1 MGRKRDHDHEHGFRE
16 WGPPPHVRR
25 MMMRGGFGP
34 PWGAGQ
40 QRARRGDVRTAVLAV
55 LDEQPMHGYD
65 VIRALE
71 DRSGGRWRPS
81 PGSVYPTLQMLEEAG
96 FVKGEEKDGKRVFEI
111 TDTGKAE
118 LAARQEE
125 GRAPWDHGDGEDDHM
140 HELRSSAFQLAA
152 AARHVSHAGSADQV
166 GRAREI
172 LDEARK
178 KIYGILAES

>member
-1 MGRKRDHDHEHGFRE
+1 MGRKRNHDHDFRE

-34 PWGAGQ
+34 PWWAGQ
-40 QRARRGDVRTAVLAV
+40 QRARRGDVRTAVLSA
-55 LDEQPMHGYD
+55 LSEQPMHGYD

-96 FVKGEEKDGKRVFEI
+96 LVKGQEKDGKRVFEI
-111 TDTGKAE
+111 TDAGREE

-125 GRAPWDHGDGEDDHM
+125 GQAPWERDEDDDHM
-140 HELRSSAFQLAA
+140 HDLRQSAFQLAA
-152 AARHVSHAGSADQV
+152 AARQVSHAGSADQV
-166 GRAREI
+166 GRAKEI

>member
-1 MGRKRDHDHEHGFRE
+1 
-16 WGPPPHVRR
+16 

-34 PWGAGQ
+34 PWAGQ
-40 QRARRGDVRTAVLAV
+40 QRARRGDVRTAVLSV
-55 LDEQPMHGYD
+55 LDEQPLHGYD

-96 FVKGEEKDGKRVFEI
+96 LVKGEEKDGKRVFQI
-111 TDTGKAE
+111 TDAGREE

-125 GRAPWDHGDGEDDHM
+125 GRAPWDHGEDDDDV
-140 HELRSSAFQLAA
+140 HELRASAFQLAA
-152 AARHVSHAGSADQV
+152 AARQVSHAGSAEQV
-166 GRAREI
+166 TRAKDV